1 MEKAVITVI
10 GNDRTGII
18 YNVTGILYECNV
30 NIVDL
35 SQTILNDLFTMVMI
49 VDIEKCNVRFEELQN
64 RLDEKGKELA
74 LQIKIQ
80 HQAIF
85 DSMHNI

>member
-18 YNVTGILYECNV
+18 YHVTGVLYECNI

-49 VDIEKCNVRFEELQN
+49 VDIAKCSVRFEELQS
-64 RLDEKGKELA
+64 RLEEKGKELA

>member
-18 YNVTGILYECNV
+18 YNVTKILFECNI
-30 NIVDL
+30 NILDL
-35 SQTILNDLFTMVMI
+35 SQTILNDFFTMVMI
-49 VDIEKCNVRFEELQN
+49 VDIAGSTARFEEVQ
-64 RLDEKGKELA
+64 EKLNTKGIELG

-80 HQAIF
+80 HQEIF
-85 DSMHNI
+85 DAMHRI

>member
-18 YNVTGILYECNV
+18 YNVTGVLYDCNV

-35 SQTILNDLFTMVMI
+35 SQTILNNLFTMVMI
-49 VDIEKCNVRFEELQN
+49 VDIAGCNVGFEELQTK
-64 RLDEKGKELA
+64 LAEKGKNLA